1 MSVQVLLK
9 QTGKQAGL
17 QPAAA
22 VAEQAQARVASAR
35 KAAIIELSE
44 QLAPKRFYWRKK
56 AGYYHEEDEKFLG
69 FLIPKD
75 QSILEIG
82 CGTGDTL
89 AKLEP
94 SVGVGVDISPGMVSE
109 GKEKYPH
116 LSFHIGDAEKDDVLG
131 GIEGTF
137 DVILI
142 VDTLGVFEDCQGTLE
157 KLHRFCR
164 RDTRIII
171 AYYSH
176 LWSPLLTLAEKLGLR
191 SPQTPAPSVLS
202 PADTRNFAHLAGF
215 DPIKSIS
222 RLLIPFRLF
231 GLGRLVNRFLSPLPV
246 LRLFNFRHYTVCRS
260 LKAADEKLTSA
271 TIVIP
276 ARNERGN
283 IQPAIERLPN
293 FCSDIEVIFIEGHS
307 RDGTFEEMERV
318 KQAFPNHD
326 IKVMRQPGKGK
337 ADAVFAAFDVARGDV
352 LIILDADLTVPPEQL
367 DKFWNAINSGR
378 AEFINGSR
386 LIYPLESQ
394 SMRFLNLL
402 ANKTFSLLFTWL
414 LDQRFTDTLC
424 GTKVLRRSDY
434 QRIRAG
440 RSYFG
445 EFDPFGDFD
454 LIFGA
459 AKLNLKCVEVPIR
472 YMARTYGET
481 QISRFR
487 HGLLLLRMVMFAFFR
502 VKAI

>member
-9 QTGKQAGL
+9 QAGEQEER

-22 VAEQAQARVASAR
+22 VEQLQTMAVSAR
-35 KAAIIELSE
+35 KRAIIELSD
-44 QLAPKRFYWRKK
+44 QLAPRRSSWRSK
-56 AGYYHEEDEKFLG
+56 AGYYHEEDENFLA
-69 FLIPKD
+69 FLIPKG

-94 SVGVGVDISPGMVSE
+94 KVGVGVDISPGMVAE
-109 GKEKYPH
+109 ARKKYPY
-116 LSFHIGDAEKDDVLG
+116 LAFHVGDAENDTVLS

-137 DVILI
+137 DVILV
-142 VDTLGVFEDCQGTLE
+142 VDTMGLFDDCQGTLE

-176 LWSPLLTLAEKLGLR
+176 LWSPLLTLAQKIGFR
-191 SPQTPAPSVLS
+191 SPQTPAQSVLA
-202 PADTRNFAHLAGF
+202 PADIRNFAHLAGF
-215 DPIKSIS
+215 EPIKSIR
-222 RLLIPFRLF
+222 RLLVPFRLL
-231 GLGRLVNRFLSPLPV
+231 GLGRLVNRFLSPLPIV
-246 LRLFNFRHYTVCRS
+246 RLLNYRHYTICRS
-260 LKAADEKLTSA
+260 VKVAEETPGSA
-271 TIVIP
+271 TVVIP

-283 IQPAIERLPN
+283 ILPAIERLPN

-326 IKVMRQPGKGK
+326 IKVMRQSGKGK
-337 ADAVFAAFDVARGDV
+337 ADAVFTAFDAARGDI
-352 LIILDADLTVPPEQL
+352 LIILDADLTMPPEQL
-367 DKFWNAINSGR
+367 GKFWDAISSGR

-386 LIYPLESQ
+386 LIYPLESE

-402 ANKTFSLLFTWL
+402 ANKTFSILFTWL

-434 QRIRAG
+434 QRIKAG

-445 EFDPFGDFD
+445 DFDPFGDFD

-459 AKLNLKCVEVPIR
+459 SKLNLKCVDVPIR
-472 YMARTYGET
+472 YAARTYGET
-481 QISRFR
+481 QISRFS
-487 HGLLLLRMVMFAFFR
+487 HGLLLLRMIIFAFFR